1 MRTRWLALGMSV
13 LALGL
18 VAGCGGDDD
27 ENGGADATTE
37 QPAPTPTE
45 EAPAETEETA
55 PAGGEELSLS
65 SPADGSLEFDK
76 TELTAPAGE
85 VTINFDNMS
94 SGVPHNVTI
103 EETDDATDTVTGEMT
118 SITTELEPG
127 EYTFFCSVGGHRQAG
142 MEGTLTVE

>member
-13 LALGL
+13 VALGL
-18 VAGCGGDDD
+18 VAGCGDDD
-27 ENGGADATTE
+27 EDEGGDGAATTE
-37 QPAPTPTE
+37 QPAPADTG
-45 EAPAETEETA
+45 EETA

-85 VTINFDNMS
+85 VTITLDNMS
-94 SGVPHNVTI
+94 SSVPHNVTI
-103 EETDDATDTVTGEMT
+103 EETDDATETVTGETT
-118 SITTELEPG
+118 SLTTELEAG
-127 EYTFFCSVGGHRQAG
+127 EYTFFCSVAGHREAG